1 MIGME
6 EGSTAQ
12 ALPFFTS
19 EGIGEKSRQSYPEL
33 LLPEGIGEKSG
44 QSYPE
49 LPLPEGIGEKSRQSY
64 PESLL
69 ECIEA
74 EPCVGRENL
83 VYNRYIYIK
92 WKICYAFNEI

>member
-1 MIGME
+1 M
-6 EGSTAQ
+6 
-12 ALPFFTS
+12 L
-19 EGIGEKSRQSYPEL
+19 
-33 LLPEGIGEKSG
+33 EGIGEKSG
-44 QSYPE
+44 
-49 LPLPEGIGEKSRQSY
+49 QSY

>member
-33 LLPEGIGEKSG
+33 
-44 QSYPE
+44 
-49 LPLPEGIGEKSRQSY
+49 PLSEGIGEKSRQLY
-64 PESLL
+64 PELPL

-92 WKICYAFNEI
+92 GKICYAFNEI

>member
-1 MIGME
+1 M
-6 EGSTAQ
+6 T
-12 ALPFFTS
+12 
-19 EGIGEKSRQSYPEL
+19 
-33 LLPEGIGEKSG
+33 EGIGEKSG

-49 LPLPEGIGEKSRQSY
+49 LP
-64 PESLL
+64 L

-92 WKICYAFNEI
+92 WKICYTFNEI

>member
-1 MIGME
+1 M
-6 EGSTAQ
+6 T
-12 ALPFFTS
+12 

-33 LLPEGIGEKSG
+33 PLLEGIGEKSG

-49 LPLPEGIGEKSRQSY
+49 LP
-64 PESLL
+64 L